1 MRLILLL
8 PLAVLAL
15 AGCGTEEAKQTASLP
30 ARNLALPEQA
40 PEVEVASALEL
51 GRPEA
56 PQAPRQTRRSA
67 RRSQPLAPRAT
78 PAAPAATSPEPTAVT
93 AVPAIYVPT
102 PTASVPASDR
112 ELPPGKTVTIIP
124 ASTGPSPS
132 TGDAGEHTG
141 DTGHT
146 MIIRG
151 GDTCRKRPRGIG
163 IASVPAHPAFR

>member
-8 PLAVLAL
+8 SLAVLAL
-15 AGCGTEEAKQTASLP
+15 AGCGTEEPKQTASLP

-56 PQAPRQTRRSA
+56 PQTPRQTRRSA
-67 RRSQPLAPRAT
+67 RRSQPPAPQV
-78 PAAPAATSPEPTAVT
+78 APAATSPEPTAVT

-132 TGDAGEHTG
+132 TGDAGEHAG